1 MTEQNPIREKHQKP
15 VVLLAS
21 TRSDDAMTL
30 SCAVEDD
37 EFLVVT
43 AVSSEKIR
51 EFLET
56 EDVAL
61 LIVDRDFSH
70 EGGLETVARL
80 RDEDLIRDVPLMVM
94 ADRERA
100 EEASL
105 CYGLGAVDFLLRPVE
120 SQMIKKKLSFFV
132 ERSRLKRQTAAS
144 GTSETRRIN
153 RALSD
158 LAGGIAHQ
166 FNNTLNIITGHVE
179 LLRMDFPGNASVGR
193 FSTMVF
199 ESVKRMTA
207 LTDKLLAY
215 ARTGNNSQGQVELN
229 GLVSS
234 CLSKAFRTPE
244 HIAVDSDLDSGSML
258 IDADEAKMAM
268 VVSAIMNNAVEA
280 VGNSGRIW
288 VRTRF
293 IRGGDRRGARG
304 MAGQAHVAC
313 LEIRDNGVGMS
324 RDVADRMFEPFFST
338 KFQGRGLDMAAVQ
351 GIVTSHGGWIGVQTA
366 PGEGTTVSVY
376 LPVASYR
383 AARVFA
389 DPEKILD
396 EVTGTVLVIDDD
408 DCIRDLAVTMLKRLG
423 YKPFAASTGQA
434 ALEMAQQMKDR
445 IDLAMIDIE
454 IPDIKGDELYPRL
467 KEICP
472 DLKAIVCS
480 GYSVDGRGEAMMKEG
495 AQVFMQKPYSFGE
508 LAMNMRKLIERR
520 KEKRYRVKDGHVLLS
535 GSRET
540 VKKTLV
546 DISRSGAAIGP
557 VDSGSWS
564 FSGWGELALVSELA
578 GLMIPGVPFRI
589 LTSGKES
596 GFREKPLLGDDLL
609 HLQFGAL
616 PHEVLSRVDGFIARC
631 GEAL

>member
-1 MTEQNPIREKHQKP
+1 
-15 VVLLAS
+15 VLLAS
-21 TRSDDAMTL
+21 ARSDDTEIFASVAGDSGFL
-30 SCAVEDD
+30 LVPVGSVEK
-37 EFLVVT
+37 V
-43 AVSSEKIR
+43 R
-51 EFLET
+51 EILET

-70 EGGLETVARL
+70 EGGLEAVARL
-80 RDEDLIRDVPLMVM
+80 RDLDLVRDVPLMVM

-100 EEASL
+100 EEAPR
-105 CYGLGAVDFLLRPVE
+105 CYDMGAVDFLLRPVDPL
-120 SQMIKKKLSFFV
+120 MMKKKISFFV
-132 ERSRLKRQTAAS
+132 ERSRLKRQNAACGTA
-144 GTSETRRIN
+144 ETRRIN

-179 LLRMDFPGNASVGR
+179 LLRMDFPDNASVSR
-193 FSTMVF
+193 FSAMVF

-215 ARTGNNSQGQVELN
+215 ARTGNSSQGQVELN

-234 CLSKAFRTPE
+234 CLSKAFRAPE
-244 HIAVDSDLDSGSML
+244 SIAVDSDLDSGSML
-258 IDADEAKMAM
+258 IDADENKMSM

-280 VGNSGRIW
+280 VGDSGRIW

-376 LPVASYR
+376 LPVSSYR
-383 AARVFA
+383 PARVFT
-389 DPEKILD
+389 DPGKTLE

-408 DCIRDLAVTMLKRLG
+408 DCVRDLAVTMLKRLG
-423 YKPFAASTGQA
+423 YKPFAAATGLA
-434 ALEMAQQMKDR
+434 ALEMAERMKDR

-480 GYSVDGRGEAMMKEG
+480 GYSVDGRGEAMIKAG

-540 VKKTLV
+540 VKNTLV

-557 VDSGSWS
+557 VDSVSWS
-564 FSGWGELALVSELA
+564 FTGWGELALVSEPA

-589 LTSGKES
+589 LTSGNGS
-596 GFREKPLLGDDLL
+596 GFSGKQGLEPDLL

-616 PHEVLSRVDGFIARC
+616 THDVLSRVDGFIARC